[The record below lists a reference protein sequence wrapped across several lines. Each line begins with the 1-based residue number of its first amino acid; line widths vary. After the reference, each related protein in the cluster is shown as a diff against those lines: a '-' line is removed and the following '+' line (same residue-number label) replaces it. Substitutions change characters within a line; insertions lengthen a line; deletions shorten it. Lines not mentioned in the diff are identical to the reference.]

1 MKKVVLII
9 ALFLSAFSFAQESYK
24 YVIVP
29 KRFSIFNEDNRFNLN
44 TLTKSFFESQGFQVY
59 FASDILPEELAK
71 NRCLALYVDAN
82 EEKLAVESRRV
93 FAMMPRVEPATYNG
107 KVTYSKYTIKIE

>member
-1 MKKVVLII
+1 MKKVVVII

-44 TLTKSFFESQGFQVY
+44 TLTKSFFE
-59 FASDILPEELAK
+59 
-71 NRCLALYVDAN
+71 N
-82 EEKLAVESRRV
+82 
-93 FAMMPRVEPATYNG
+93 
-107 KVTYSKYTIKIE
+107 